1 MDLKEQFVLTTFNK
15 IRAGVSRDQLTEYV
29 VSGIYMYLCKKNCL
43 FGGEEEKL
51 ANDIV
56 NSQNKEFAPKFE
68 ELLSQV
74 DNETVYELIKY
85 TIKNSDVKFDDS
97 SSEELCE
104 LTMKLFGDLYG
115 GPIVFDA
122 CSGRGN
128 FLFNAIEY
136 SLKKRFVFKDLIGTD
151 INYQN
156 VQISNMLL
164 KCIGYLKGLENNQF
178 VSVSNS
184 MTDNFNFPTTHA
196 YVFPPLG
203 LKFAMKERY
212 NKSKLFKDIEFT
224 GRNTA
229 EWIFIDNILA
239 QNNGSPSSR
248 TIAVVSPRTLF
259 SEDDKE
265 FRNKLIE
272 SGRLEGIIEL
282 PSGAVNFTGIKL
294 VMLIFSHDN
303 KEIKILDATEFVN
316 KNKKQFRNE
325 MDVERIYDA
334 YMASNC
340 HKYNVKELINQR
352 NLLPSN
358 IRIGEIEIANGVE
371 LGEMAE
377 VFTGSQY
384 TLRNFE
390 DMFSKETTGYR
401 ILTSSD
407 IDNGLVDWKKLQS
420 IKYEDTKFDKFA
432 VKKGDVVV
440 TSKSSKVKTVVVDI
454 EPKEKILVTGGMII
468 VRPDINKLNP
478 TYLKM
483 FLDSN
488 LGQTS
493 LKQIQKG
500 TTIITINSKDLKNIL
515 VPMVSIAEQNK
526 KAENFNLKLTTIM
539 SYKREIEKLERSL
552 FDAFEND
559 GGGNH

>member
-1 MDLKEQFVLTTFNK
+1 M
-15 IRAGVSRDQLTEYV
+15 R
-29 VSGIYMYLCKKNCL
+29 
-43 FGGEEEKL
+43 
-51 ANDIV
+51 
-56 NSQNKEFAPKFE
+56 
-68 ELLSQV
+68 
-74 DNETVYELIKY
+74 
-85 TIKNSDVKFDDS
+85 
-97 SSEELCE
+97 
-104 LTMKLFGDLYG
+104 
-115 GPIVFDA
+115 
-122 CSGRGN
+122 
-128 FLFNAIEY
+128 
-136 SLKKRFVFKDLIGTD
+136 
-151 INYQN
+151 
-156 VQISNMLL
+156 
-164 KCIGYLKGLENNQF
+164 YLKGLENNQF
-178 VSVSNS
+178 VKVANS
-184 MTDNFNFPTTHA
+184 MTDGFDFPITHA

-212 NKSKLFKDIEFT
+212 NKSKLFNDMEFT

-229 EWIFIDNILA
+229 EWIFIDNVLA
-239 QNNGSPSSR
+239 QNNGSPNSR
-248 TIAVVSPRTLF
+248 TIAIVSLRALF
-259 SEDDKE
+259 NEDDKD
-265 FRNKLIE
+265 FRNRLIE

-282 PSGAVNFTGIKL
+282 PSGGLNSAGIKL
-294 VMLIFSHDN
+294 GMLIFSHNN
-303 KEIKILDATEFVN
+303 KEVKILDASEFSI
-316 KNKKQFRNE
+316 KNKKQFRSE
-325 MDVERIYDA
+325 IDVERIYDA

-340 HKYNVKELINQR
+340 QKYDAKELINLR

-358 IRIGEIEIANGVE
+358 IGIGEIEIDNGIE

-390 DMFSKETTGYR
+390 NVFSKEPTGYR

-420 IKYEDTKFDKFA
+420 IRYEDTKFDKFA

-468 VRPDINKLNP
+468 VRPDLAKLNP

-488 LGQTS
+488 LGQAS

-500 TTIITINSKDLKNIL
+500 VTIITINSKDLKNIR
-515 VPMVSIAEQNK
+515 VPMVSIEEQNK

-552 FDAFEND
+552 LNAFEND
-559 GGGNH
+559 EGGNN

>member
-29 VSGIYMYLCKKNCL
+29 VSGIYDYLCKKNCL
-43 FGGEEEKL
+43 VSGEEEKL

-56 NSQNKEFAPKFE
+56 NSQNKEFAPEFE
-68 ELLSQV
+68 NLLSQV
-74 DNETVYELIKY
+74 DNETIYELIKY

-122 CSGRGN
+122 CSGRGT

-136 SLKKRFVFKDLIGTD
+136 SLKKRFAFKELIGTD

-164 KCIGYLKGLENNQF
+164 KCIRYLKGLESNQF
-178 VSVSNS
+178 VNVANS
-184 MTDNFNFPTTHA
+184 MTDNFDFPITHA

-203 LKFAMKERY
+203 LKFAMKERN
-212 NKSKLFKDIEFT
+212 NKSKLFNDIEFT

-229 EWIFIDNILA
+229 EWIFIDNVLA
-239 QNNGSPSSR
+239 QNNGSPNSR
-248 TIAVVSPRTLF
+248 TIAIVSLRALF
-259 SEDDKE
+259 NEDDKE
-265 FRNKLIE
+265 FRNRLIE
-272 SGRLEGIIEL
+272 TGRLEGIIEL
-282 PSGAVNFTGIKL
+282 PSGCLNSAGIKL
-294 VMLIFSHDN
+294 GMLIFSNDN
-303 KEIKILDATEFVN
+303 KEIKILDATEFSI
-316 KNKKQFRNE
+316 KNKKQFRSE
-325 MDVERIYDA
+325 IDVERIYDA

-340 HKYNVKELINQR
+340 LKYNAKELINLR

-358 IRIGEIEIANGVE
+358 IGIGEIEIDNGVE
-371 LGEMAE
+371 LGKMAE

-390 DMFSKETTGYR
+390 DVFSKEPTGYR

-440 TSKSSKVKTVVVDI
+440 TSKSSRVKTVVVDI

-468 VRPDINKLNP
+468 VRPDIAKLNP

-488 LGQTS
+488 LGQAS

-500 TTIITINSKDLKNIL
+500 VTIITINSKDLKNIR
-515 VPMVSIAEQNK
+515 VPMVSIEEQNR

-552 FDAFEND
+552 LNAFEND
-559 GGGNH
+559 EGGNQ

>member
-1 MDLKEQFVLTTFNK
+1 MDLKEQLVLTTFNK
-15 IRAGVSRDQLTEYV
+15 IRAGVARDQLTDYV
-29 VSGIYMYLCKKNCL
+29 ISGVYVYLCKKGL
-43 FGGEEEKL
+43 VIGGEEEKV
-51 ANDIV
+51 ANDIL
-56 NSQNKEFAPKFE
+56 NSQNKEFVPEFE
-68 ELLSQV
+68 EVLSQM
-74 DNETVYELIKY
+74 DNETMYELIKY
-85 TIKNSDVKFDDS
+85 TIKNSDIKFDDS

-104 LTMKLFGDLYG
+104 LVMKLFGDLYG

-128 FLFNAIEY
+128 FLYNAIEY
-136 SLKKRFVFKDLIGTD
+136 SLKKRFVFKELIGTD

-156 VQISNMLL
+156 VQISNILL
-164 KCIGYLKGLENNQF
+164 KCLKHLKGLVKNQH
-178 VSVSNS
+178 VIVSNS
-184 MTDNFNFPTTHA
+184 MTDNFNFPITHA

-212 NKSKLFKDIEFT
+212 NKSKLFDDIEFT

-229 EWIFIDNILA
+229 EWIFIDNVLA
-239 QNNGSPSSR
+239 QNNGSPNSR
-248 TIAVVSPRTLF
+248 TVAVVSPRAMF
-259 SEDDKE
+259 CEDDKE

-294 VMLIFSHDN
+294 VMLIFSHNN
-303 KEIKILDATEFVN
+303 KEIKILDATQFAN

-340 HKYNVKELINQR
+340 LKYDANELINSR

-358 IRIGEIEIANGVE
+358 IGIGEIEINNGVE
-371 LGEMAE
+371 LGEMSE

-384 TLRNFE
+384 TARNFE
-390 DMFSKETTGYR
+390 DVFSKESTGYR

-468 VRPDINKLNP
+468 VRPDLTKLNP

-488 LGQTS
+488 LGQAS

-500 TTIITINSKDLKNIL
+500 VTIITINSKDLKNIL
-515 VPMVSIAEQNK
+515 VPMINIEEQNK
-526 KAENFNLKLTTIM
+526 KAENYNLKLTTIM

-552 FDAFEND
+552 LNAFEND
-559 GGGNH
+559 EGGNH

>member
-1 MDLKEQFVLTTFNK
+1 MDLKEQLVLTTFNK
-15 IRAGVSRDQLTEYV
+15 IRAGVSRDQLTDYV
-29 VSGIYMYLCKKNCL
+29 ISGVYVFLCKRGL
-43 FGGEEEKL
+43 IIGGEEEKV
-51 ANDIV
+51 ANDIL
-56 NSQNKEFAPKFE
+56 NSQNKEFVPEFE
-68 ELLSQV
+68 EVLSQM
-74 DNETVYELIKY
+74 DNETMYEFIKY
-85 TIKNSDVKFDDS
+85 TIKNSDIKFDDS

-104 LTMKLFGDLYG
+104 LVMKLFGDLYG

-128 FLFNAIEY
+128 FLYNAIEY
-136 SLKKRFVFKDLIGTD
+136 SLKKRFVFKELIGTD
-151 INYQN
+151 ISYQN
-156 VQISNMLL
+156 VQISNILL
-164 KCIGYLKGLENNQF
+164 KCVKHLKGLVKNQY
-178 VSVSNS
+178 VNVSNS
-184 MTDNFNFPTTHA
+184 MTDNFDFPITHA

-212 NKSKLFKDIEFT
+212 NKSKLFDDIEFT

-229 EWIFIDNILA
+229 EWIFIDNVLA
-239 QNNGSPSSR
+239 QNNGSPNSR
-248 TIAVVSPRTLF
+248 TIAVVSPRAMF
-259 SEDDKE
+259 CEDDKE

-294 VMLIFSHDN
+294 VMLVFSHNN
-303 KEIKILDATEFVN
+303 KEIKILDATQFAN

-340 HKYNVKELINQR
+340 LKHDANELINLR

-358 IRIGEIEIANGVE
+358 IGIGEIEINNGVE
-371 LGEMAE
+371 LGEMAD

-384 TLRNFE
+384 TARNFE
-390 DMFSKETTGYR
+390 DMFSTEPTGYR

-420 IKYEDTKFDKFA
+420 IRYEDTKFDKFA
-432 VKKGDVVV
+432 VRKGDVVV

-468 VRPDINKLNP
+468 VRPNQNQLNP

-488 LGQTS
+488 LGQTT

-500 TTIITINSKDLKNIL
+500 ATIITINSKDLKNIR
-515 VPMVSIAEQNK
+515 VPMVSIEEQNK
-526 KAENFNLKLTTIM
+526 KAENFNLKLTTIL
-539 SYKREIEKLERSL
+539 SYKREIEKLEKSL
-552 FDAFEND
+552 LNAFED
-559 GGGNH
+559 DEGGND

>member
-1 MDLKEQFVLTTFNK
+1 MDFKEQLLLTTFNK
-15 IRAGVSRDQLTEYV
+15 IRAGVSRDQLTDYV

-56 NSQNKEFAPKFE
+56 NSQNKEFVPEFE
-68 ELLSQV
+68 GLLSQM
-74 DNETVYELIKY
+74 DNETIYELIKY

-97 SSEELCE
+97 SSQELCE
-104 LTMKLFGDLYG
+104 LTMKFFGDLYG

-136 SLKKRFVFKDLIGTD
+136 SLKKRFVFKELIGTD

-178 VSVSNS
+178 VNVSNS
-184 MTDNFNFPTTHA
+184 MTDNFNFPITHA

-212 NKSKLFKDIEFT
+212 NKSKLFNDIEFT

-229 EWIFIDNILA
+229 EWIFIDNVLA
-239 QNNGSPSSR
+239 QNNGSSNSR
-248 TIAVVSPRTLF
+248 TIAVVSLRALF

-265 FRNKLIE
+265 FRNRLIE

-282 PSGAVNFTGIKL
+282 PSGGINYTGIKL
-294 VMLIFSHDN
+294 GMLIFSHDN
-303 KEIKILDATEFVN
+303 KEIKILDATEFAI
-316 KNKKQFRNE
+316 KNKKQFRSE
-325 MDVERIYDA
+325 IDVERIYDA

-340 HKYNVKELINQR
+340 LKYDVKELINQR

-358 IRIGEIEIANGVE
+358 IGIGEIKIENGVE
-371 LGEMAE
+371 LEEMAE

-390 DMFSKETTGYR
+390 DMFSKEPTGYR

-407 IDNGLVDWKKLQS
+407 IDNGLVDWNKLQS

-468 VRPDINKLNP
+468 VRPDLHKLNP

-488 LGQTS
+488 LGQAS

-500 TTIITINSKDLKNIL
+500 VTIITINSKDLKNIR
-515 VPMVSIAEQNK
+515 VPIISIDEQNK
-526 KAENFNLKLTTIM
+526 KGEKFNLKLKTILN
-539 SYKREIEKLERSL
+539 YKREIEKLERSL
-552 FDAFEND
+552 LNAFEND
-559 GGGNH
+559 EGENY